1 MHEPQDQNVG
11 TDAGAEARRFATRAA
26 LEGRSLRSHT
36 ARGTIING
44 VFLVGLN
51 TLGLMRGFL
60 LAGFLATS
68 DYGVWG
74 VLSVAVAGL
83 FWFKEVGVPDKFVQ
97 QDEDDQELAFQK
109 AFTMEA
115 ALTAIFTVLVALA
128 LPLIALAYGQWKIV
142 PPALVTLLACPAVV
156 LQTPVWVHYRS
167 MDFARQRMLQ
177 VTDPLLGFVVM
188 VALAVAGFGY
198 WSLVIGTV
206 VGAWAGAAVCVAHS
220 PYPIRLRYDKGT
232 LREYYRFS
240 WPLFLGQAARFL
252 NVQVYLLTGTRVL
265 GLAGV
270 GYVTLASQIS
280 NYTNKVDQ
288 ILAGTLYPAVCAVRD
303 RRDLLFESFVKSN
316 RLALLW
322 GFPFGVGV
330 ALFATD
336 LVHFGVGSHWIKA
349 IPIIS
354 VFGLLAAINHVAYN
368 WDDYFRALGDTRPIA
383 VWAWANL
390 ATTLVATL
398 PLLIWLHLDGF
409 AIGMAVNTL
418 VSLGIRLYYLR
429 RLFPGFAMLRHM
441 ARAIAPTIPAADAV
455 LVMRLLSVHHHRT
468 AAMAAVEIVTFVA
481 ITVIASA
488 TLERSLIREVLG
500 YLRPAAVPQVSGAR

>member
-1 MHEPQDQNVG
+1 MHGQEDQNVG

-26 LEGRSLRSHT
+26 LEGRSLRRHT

-44 VFLVGLN
+44 AFLVGLN

-83 FWFKEVGVPDKFVQ
+83 FWFKDVGVPDKFVQ
-97 QDEDDQELAFQK
+97 QDEDDQERAFQK

-115 ALTAIFTVLVALA
+115 AITSIFTVIVAGA
-128 LPLIALAYGQWKIV
+128 VPLIALAYGEWRIV
-142 PPALVTLLACPAVV
+142 APALVTLLACPAVV

-167 MDFARQRMLQ
+167 MDFARQRALQ
-177 VTDPLLGFVVM
+177 AVDPVLGFVVM
-188 VALAVAGFGY
+188 IALAVAGFGY

-206 VGAWAGAAVCVAHS
+206 VGAWAAAAVCVANS
-220 PYPIRLRYDKGT
+220 PYPLRLRYDRGT
-232 LREYYRFS
+232 LREYYSFS

-270 GYVTLASQIS
+270 GYITLASQIS

-288 ILAGTLYPAVCAVRD
+288 ILASTMYPAVCAVRD
-303 RRDLLFESFVKSN
+303 RKDLLFESFVKSN

-322 GFPFGVGV
+322 GIPFGVGV
-330 ALFATD
+330 ALFAGD
-336 LVHFGVGSHWIKA
+336 IVHFGVGSHWIKA

-354 VFGLLAAINHVAYN
+354 VFGLIAAINHLAYN
-368 WDDYFRALGDTRPIA
+368 WDDYFRAVGDTRPIA

-390 ATTLVATL
+390 ATALLVTL

-409 AIGMAVNTL
+409 AIGMTVTTL
-418 VSLGIRLYYLR
+418 VSVAIRVHYLT
-429 RLFPGFAMLRHM
+429 RLFPGFEMLRHA

-455 LVMRLLSVHHHRT
+455 LIMRLLSMHHHRT
-468 AAMAAVEIVTFVA
+468 AAMALVEIVTFVL
-481 ITVIASA
+481 ITVIATA
-488 TLERSLIREVLG
+488 ALERSLVREVLA
-500 YLRPAAVPQVSGAR
+500 YLRPAAVPQVSGAG

>member
-1 MHEPQDQNVG
+1 MDGQGDQ
-11 TDAGAEARRFATRAA
+11 TDSRAA
-26 LEGRSLRSHT
+26 LRGRSLRRHT

-44 VFLVGLN
+44 AFLVGLN
-51 TLGLMRGFL
+51 TLGLVRGFL
-60 LAGFLATS
+60 LAGFLATD

-83 FWFKEVGVPDKFVQ
+83 FWFKDVGVPDKYVQ
-97 QDEDDQELAFQK
+97 QDEADQELAFQK

-115 ALTAIFTVLVALA
+115 AMTAIFTVIVAA
-128 LPLIALAYGQWKIV
+128 AVPLIALAYGQWKIV
-142 PPALVTLLACPAVV
+142 APALVTLLATPAVV

-167 MDFARQRMLQ
+167 MNFARQRTLQ
-177 VTDPLLGFVVM
+177 AVDPLVGFVVM

-198 WSLVIGTV
+198 WALVIGTV
-206 VGAWAGAAVCVAHS
+206 AGAWAAALVCSANS
-220 PYPIRLRYDKGT
+220 PYPLRLRYDRGT
-232 LREYYRFS
+232 LRDYYRFS

-288 ILAGTLYPAVCAVRD
+288 ILASTMYPAVCAVRD

-322 GFPFGVGV
+322 GIPFGVGV
-330 ALFATD
+330 SLFATD
-336 LVHFGVGSHWIKA
+336 LVHFGVGAHWAPA

-354 VFGLLAAINHVAYN
+354 VFGLIAAVNHLAYN
-368 WDDYFRALGDTRPIA
+368 WDDYFRALGDTKPIA
-383 VWAWANL
+383 VWGWANL
-390 ATTLVATL
+390 ATTLAVTL
-398 PLLIWLHLDGF
+398 PLLIWLGIDGF
-409 AIGMAVNTL
+409 AIGMTVNTF
-418 VSLGIRLYYLR
+418 VSLAVRVRFLA
-429 RLFPGFAMLRHM
+429 RLFPGFEMLRHA

-455 LVMRLLSVHHHRT
+455 LIMRLLSMHHHRT
-468 AAMAAVEIVTFVA
+468 VAMAAVEIVSFVV
-481 ITVIASA
+481 ITGVA
-488 TLERSLIREVLG
+488 TAAFERSLVREVLG
-500 YLRPAAVPQVSGAR
+500 YLRPAAVPQVSGAA